1 MIAVYRL
8 AKYDK
13 STSRFSFFFFS
24 QRTETFAIASLYPK
38 NLDLELHHLVDSTTL

>member
-1 MIAVYRL
+1 MIDVYRL

-13 STSRFSFFFFS
+13 STSRFSFFFPQS
-24 QRTETFAIASLYPK
+24 TETFAIASLYPK